1 LPRTATAHSVPA
13 PAGTRPARAQ
23 VEFEKP
29 LVLIVEKK
37 ISSLASLMPV
47 LEKVVATQR
56 PLLVVAEDIEG
67 EPLATLILN
76 KLRGGMRVA
85 AVKAPGFGENRK
97 ANLQDI
103 AVLTGAE
110 VISED
115 TGMKLENTEIEML
128 GSARK
133 VRARAF
139 VIVCPSASWK
149 WPVPMDG
156 AWCAPGRLQSMWQE
170 KGSSEGSTESPWT

>member
-1 LPRTATAHSVPA
+1 M
-13 PAGTRPARAQ
+13 
-23 VEFEKP
+23 EFEKP

-37 ISSLASLMPV
+37 ISSLPALMPL
-47 LEKVVATQR
+47 LEKVVQTQR
-56 PLLVVAEDIEG
+56 PLLIVAEDIEG

-97 ANLQDI
+97 ANLRDI

-115 TGMKLENTEIEML
+115 TGMKLEATEIDML

-133 VRARAF
+133 ITVTKDDT
-139 VIVCPSASWK
+139 IVL
-149 WPVPMDG
+149 DG
-156 AWCAPGRLQSMWQE
+156 AGERGAIAERCEQIRDAAAATTSDYDRDKLQERLAKLSGGVAVL
-170 KGSSEGSTESPWT
+170 KIGGASEVRR